1 MGLLYVVSIVGAWY
15 LARSLVDLVDL
26 VEKIGGGPSE
36 KKEREHR
43 GIF

>member
-1 MGLLYVVSIVGAWY
+1 MMGLLYVVSIVGTWY
-15 LARSLVDLVDL
+15 LVRGLVDL
-26 VEKIGGGPSE
+26 VERIGGGPSE

>member
-1 MGLLYVVSIVGAWY
+1 MELLYLVSIVGAWY
-15 LARSLVDLVDL
+15 LARSLVDLA
-26 VEKIGGGPSE
+26 EKIGGGPSE